1 MILNN
6 LPRYLLGLLYLSK
19 TEKNIKK
26 SVLFPLFLATPPLF
40 DPLADLTVTN
50 FDKFGH
56 FCPIKYLT

>member
-26 SVLFPLFLATPPLF
+26 SVLFPLFLATPPF
-40 DPLADLTVTN
+40 STPSQT
-50 FDKFGH
+50 
-56 FCPIKYLT
+56 